1 MAIEKK
7 LLLFKVAVKRGRKAH
22 NLKVEANRRR
32 KYNFLTK
39 EGKQEGAVL
48 SEP

>member
-22 NLKVEANRRR
+22 NLKI
-32 KYNFLTK
+32 
-39 EGKQEGAVL
+39 EGSKVILQCGSREK
-48 SEP
+48 